1 MNLRRTVVGVALA
14 AIALTATGVPTASG
28 AEASPHPGRSHLAS
42 HTTAGTPHPGP
53 DKSDWPKKGDTK
65 VPTLPSAPLKGLPTL
80 REARQKGLLSQP
92 MSAAG
97 GVTTQA
103 FPDYSCTTPPQG
115 WGYHDYLSPGE
126 CLTQGT
132 YIAVNIDPTGWYE
145 LWMQSD
151 GNVVLYFHDGL
162 LGYRAKWQ
170 TGTRAWNPCLEP
182 VAVDAAGR
190 QRRPLRRRG
199 QPDMG
204 HGHERVRRSGGLAAG
219 PGRHQPRPVH
229 PRLDA
234 DLGMVQR
241 SLLPPLLSRPGAGAR
256 RAAER

>member
-1 MNLRRTVVGVALA
+1 MNLRRAVVGVALA
-14 AIALTATGVPTASG
+14 AIALTATGVSTASG
-28 AEASPHPGRSHLAS
+28 VEASSHPGRSFPAS

-65 VPTLPSAPLKGLPTL
+65 VPTLPSASLEGLPTL

-92 MSAAG
+92 MPAAG

-103 FPDYSCTTPPQG
+103 FPEPSCNTPPQG

-132 YIAVNIDPTGWYE
+132 YIAVNIDPADWYE

-162 LGYRAKWQ
+162 LGYKAKWA
-170 TGTRAWNPCLEP
+170 TGTRAWNPSLWM
-182 VAVDAAGR
+182 
-190 QRRPLRRRG
+190 QRDGNVVLYDGVGNPIWATGTNGCGGQGAWLR
-199 QPDMG
+199 
-204 HGHERVRRSGGLAAG
+204 
-219 PGRHQPRPVH
+219 
-229 PRLDA
+229 
-234 DLGMVQR
+234 VQR
-241 SLLPPLLSRPGAGAR
+241 DTNLVLYTRDWTPIWAWFNGPSSRPC
-256 RAAER
+256 